1 MFQGNEGFD
10 HAAASQAVL
19 SRCCAIQAEA
29 RSVYGDHLTP
39 NQCLARVIAA
49 RWPNL
54 PEREA
59 YAAAAHGYE
68 VELPAFQGVND
79 EGFAVYTGVAL

>member
-10 HAAASQAVL
+10 HAAASRAAL
-19 SRCCAIQAEA
+19 SRSCAIQAEA
-29 RSVYGDHLTP
+29 RSVYGDQLTAD
-39 NQCLARVIAA
+39 QCLDRVIAA

-59 YAAAAHGYE
+59 YAAAARRYE
-68 VELPAFQGVND
+68 IELPAFQGIND
-79 EGFAVYTGVAL
+79 EGFAVYTEVAL